1 MKNEFGITVLSPAG
15 FNTKGTKRAKVY
27 RLLAKGGTVGEYK
40 ARVYKAFPEDPAALA
55 TRVLAAA
62 VDAGFVKV
70 GPAKKAKAAAKKAAT
85 APKAA
90 VAA

>member
-70 GPAKKAKAAAKKAAT
+70 GPAKKAKAAKKAVT